1 MEEFQNENLS
11 ELFESFGI
19 THNFPTPRTL
29 QQNDVVERKN
39 IALQEMTR
47 TMLNANSTPKRF

>member
-1 MEEFQNENLS
+1 MGEFQNGNLY

-39 IALQEMTR
+39 ITLQEMAR
-47 TMLNANSTPKRF
+47 TMLNANSAPKRV